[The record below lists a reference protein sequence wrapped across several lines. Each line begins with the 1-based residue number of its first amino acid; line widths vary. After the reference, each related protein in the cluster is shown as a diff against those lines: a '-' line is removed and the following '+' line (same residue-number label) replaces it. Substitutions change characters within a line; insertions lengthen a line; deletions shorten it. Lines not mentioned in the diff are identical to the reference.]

1 MLSISS
7 EDPSNSDISQEDQ
20 DLFGMS
26 NYLNSIHRININD
39 NLSIYLDEK
48 MSYISFSPILPIN
61 KIDVLLKLYNLNMS
75 KDDLLRRIIKPL
87 NGENSNEMQTYLQN
101 STKIQKVNNNQ
112 IKIVD
117 DLFIKNCIILSK
129 ASKEGAH
136 IIAERITKTI
146 FGENINY
153 KYEKNKEN
161 GKKCVKAFL
170 KLKDNIFIQSDYADN
185 ENEAKLDVNKKIIS
199 KFLQKK
205 ISKEIINNINECLK
219 KEEISKSEKKARYEF
234 FLQEVGGDRNLL
246 KNKRKITQ
254 EEFSQRLPYFNILD
268 KDKKKEIK
276 IKVMKEVYW
285 KKMMIKKKKYFL

>member
-129 ASKEGAH
+129 ARRSPYYSRK
-136 IIAERITKTI
+136 
-146 FGENINY
+146 NY
-153 KYEKNKEN
+153 
-161 GKKCVKAFL
+161 
-170 KLKDNIFIQSDYADN
+170 
-185 ENEAKLDVNKKIIS
+185 
-199 KFLQKK
+199 
-205 ISKEIINNINECLK
+205 
-219 KEEISKSEKKARYEF
+219 
-234 FLQEVGGDRNLL
+234 
-246 KNKRKITQ
+246 
-254 EEFSQRLPYFNILD
+254 
-268 KDKKKEIK
+268 
-276 IKVMKEVYW
+276 
-285 KKMMIKKKKYFL
+285 